1 MPGTLEVPGIYII
14 KTKIYFEND
23 DKIKYALVLVILIFS
38 SNAYAQ
44 KSSSYKAQKGAVRLG
59 AFYAYNTNLSA
70 DNIKLDRGIGYTIDY
85 AHYNFA
91 AGLNMEYF
99 LLKNFTLNSGISYSS
114 KDFEGLFFCNSCNF
128 AGPGPKLEKMN
139 LQFLQVPIT
148 AKYYPYLHK
157 ISVFIQFG
165 LLNQIMIDKPTG
177 INGVLNLETKTY
189 ALSGIIGPGI
199 GYHFSSG
206 FAVQFAVK
214 YIKGFSGIFKDADYS
229 YQVLGYQL
237 SLIKKL

>member
-1 MPGTLEVPGIYII
+1 MKKVKYILLLITL
-14 KTKIYFEND
+14 
-23 DKIKYALVLVILIFS
+23 AFS

-44 KSSSYKAQKGAVRLG
+44 ETTSGKDYKHHFRIGLSYT
-59 AFYAYNTNLSA
+59 FNTNLSA

-85 AHYNFA
+85 THYNFA
-91 AGLNMEYF
+91 AGLNVEYS

-114 KDFEGLFFCNSCNF
+114 KSFEGLFYCNSCNF
-128 AGPGPKLEKMN
+128 AGPGPKPEKMY
-139 LQFLQVPIT
+139 LQFLQVPVT

-189 ALSGIIGPGI
+189 SLSGIIGPGI
-199 GYHFSSG
+199 GYHFNSG

-214 YIKGFSGIFKDADYS
+214 YIKGFSGMFKDADYS